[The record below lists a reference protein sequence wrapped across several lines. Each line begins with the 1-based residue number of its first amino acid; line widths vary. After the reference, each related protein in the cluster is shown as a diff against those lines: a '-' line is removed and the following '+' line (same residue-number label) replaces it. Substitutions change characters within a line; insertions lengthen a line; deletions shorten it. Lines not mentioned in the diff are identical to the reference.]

1 MLKSA
6 RAIECYKSAR
16 LKAWLR
22 KRVHE
27 RQRIQQKALV
37 LNSGQLCKY
46 QANLSHI
53 RSPSRT
59 NLALATYFTFWA
71 GFEEFGKNRF
81 GSVDLSDP
89 IKALFD

>member
-37 LNSGQLCKY
+37 LNSG

-89 IKALFD
+89 LNPI